1 MSRTR
6 EHPIAKIARAA
17 TDAALSIL
25 LAPACAACQRLL
37 DHPSRGC
44 VCEACWSSV
53 SLITPPV
60 CDCCGD
66 PLPAYP
72 SPQPS
77 PRERGEGVVF
87 SLSSERGRG
96 QGEGAGQ
103 RDALCR
109 RCRRMPRAIDRGRAA
124 GHYEDSLRDIIHAFK
139 YEGRRSL
146 ASPLAALMRRQAA
159 ELLDDVDWIVPVPLH
174 WRRAR
179 ERGFNQASDLARAL
193 ITRLPSRDARQ
204 GHTASARRPLLL
216 HALRRVRPTTVQADL
231 PAARRHKNVR
241 DAFALSARPHITR
254 LRRGEHAAML
264 VSDAL
269 RSARHREWMLE
280 ALNGSCVLIVDDVST
295 TGATMEA
302 CARVLKSAGAK
313 EIRAITAAR
322 VVTRPSR

>member
-6 EHPIAKIARAA
+6 DHRIAKIAREA

-44 VCEACWSSV
+44 VCEDCWSSI

-60 CDCCGD
+60 CDRCGD
-66 PLPAYP
+66 PLAAD
-72 SPQPS
+72 PQ
-77 PRERGEGVVF
+77 R
-87 SLSSERGRG
+87 
-96 QGEGAGQ
+96 AM
-103 RDALCR
+103 CT

-146 ASPLAALMRRQAA
+146 ARPLAALMRRQAGP
-159 ELLDDVDWIVPVPLH
+159 LLDDVDWIVPVPLH

-193 ITRLPSRDARQ
+193 ITRLSSRVAGQER
-204 GHTASARRPLLL
+204 TASTRRPRLL
-216 HALRRVRPTTVQADL
+216 HALRRVKHTTVQAEL

-241 DAFALSARPHITR
+241 DAFELSG
-254 LRRGEHAAML
+254 RRRDEL
-264 VSDAL
+264 D
-269 RSARHREWMLE
+269 
-280 ALNGSCVLIVDDVST
+280 GSCVLIVDDVST
-295 TGATMEA
+295 TGATMDA
-302 CARVLKSAGAK
+302 CARVLKAAGVK
-313 EIRAITAAR
+313 EVRAITAAR

>member
-60 CDCCGD
+60 CDRCGD
-66 PLPAYP
+66 PLPTA
-72 SPQPS
+72 SI
-77 PRERGEGVVF
+77 
-87 SLSSERGRG
+87 
-96 QGEGAGQ
+96 A
-103 RDALCR
+103 ACR

-124 GHYEDSLRDIIHAFK
+124 GHYQDALRDIIHAFK

-146 ASPLAALMRRQAA
+146 ARPLASLMRRQAGD
-159 ELLDDVDWIVPVPLH
+159 LLEGVDWIVPVPLH
-174 WRRAR
+174 WRRER

-193 ITRLPSRDARQ
+193 I
-204 GHTASARRPLLL
+204 ASATAPGPRLL
-216 HALRRVRPTTVQADL
+216 HALRRVKHTTVQAEL

-241 DAFALSARPHITR
+241 DAFAP
-254 LRRGEHAAML
+254 RRGTRPL
-264 VSDAL
+264 T
-269 RSARHREWMLE
+269 
-280 ALNGSCVLIVDDVST
+280 GSCVLLVDDVST
-295 TGATMEA
+295 TGATIEA
-302 CARVLKSAGAK
+302 CARVLKNAGVK
-313 EIRAITAAR
+313 EVRAITAAR

>member
-6 EHPIAKIARAA
+6 EYPGHPIARIARAA

-37 DHPSRGC
+37 DHPSHGC

-60 CDCCGD
+60 CDRCGD
-66 PLPAYP
+66 PLSAA
-72 SPQPS
+72 SI
-77 PRERGEGVVF
+77 
-87 SLSSERGRG
+87 
-96 QGEGAGQ
+96 AT
-103 RDALCR
+103 CR

-146 ASPLAALMRRQAA
+146 AHPLAALMRRQAGD
-159 ELLDDVDWIVPVPLH
+159 LLDDVDWIVPVPLH

-193 ITRLPSRDARQ
+193 IARYSSAQPGPPTRGVDALRWRLSPCVAAQ
-204 GHTASARRPLLL
+204 GRTASTRRPRLL
-216 HALRRVRPTTVQADL
+216 HALRRVRHTTVQAEL

-241 DAFALSARPHITR
+241 DAFALSGGTHP
-254 LRRGEHAAML
+254 LK
-264 VSDAL
+264 
-269 RSARHREWMLE
+269 
-280 ALNGSCVLIVDDVST
+280 GSCVLLVDDVST
-295 TGATMEA
+295 TGATIEA
-302 CARVLKSAGAK
+302 CARVLKDAGVK
-313 EIRAITAAR
+313 EVRAVTAAR